1 MRAEN
6 KNLQNV
12 SLTFPCSF
20 ILWLKMP
27 ASKFN
32 IAHDKVKF
40 DGWTLYF
47 HDKALE
53 KKHNH

>member
-20 ILWLKMP
+20 ILWFKMP

-32 IAHDKVKF
+32 IAHDKDKF